1 MTAFSAL
8 ISEFGATSVSLALA
22 ALGYESMPFDDETAL
37 VSMASEVRAYLEEA

>member
-22 ALGYESMPFDDETAL
+22 ALGYEAMPFDDEDTLIAL
-37 VSMASEVRAYLEEA
+37 AAEVRAYLEGA

>member
-22 ALGYESMPFDDETAL
+22 ALGYESMPFDDEDSLSVLAT
-37 VSMASEVRAYLEEA
+37 EVRAYLEGA